1 MPETAVLNCRSEL
14 ETRISR
20 AMIRF
25 EKEYMGRGPLET
37 KTYVL
42 DDMVV
47 IRLKDVL
54 TPAERKLIETQRD
67 RSAYLVKQARNE
79 LMAAARPMLDAVVY
93 DITGVPVQSIHT
105 DISTRTGERVIVVTL
120 KSKLSS
126 VRCHDEETTE

>member
-1 MPETAVLNCRSEL
+1 MPETVVLNSRGEL
-14 ETRISR
+14 EAQISR

-37 KTYVL
+37 KTYVI

-79 LMAAARPMLDAVVY
+79 LMAAARPMLEAVVQ
-93 DITGVPVQSIHT
+93 DITGAPVQSVHT

-120 KSKLSS
+120 KRKLFPGRGNDDASN
-126 VRCHDEETTE
+126 

>member
-1 MPETAVLNCRSEL
+1 MPETVVLNSRGEL
-14 ETRISR
+14 EAQISR

-79 LMAAARPMLDAVVY
+79 LMAAARPMLEAVVQ

-120 KSKLSS
+120 KKKLIPA
-126 VRCHDEETTE
+126 RAHDEEIN